1 MNGIE
6 SNAQRVTSTRDFVLG
21 ERTAYTKTE
30 LSVCGTLNR
39 EGIMGRKILVADDD
53 PICRHAVVDCLTMW
67 GHEVIA
73 VEDGLQAWSELQK
86 ENSPELAILDWI
98 MPRMNGIQLLQQLRT
113 HHREPYTYVLLLTA
127 KTDTKDLLQ
136 GLGAGADDYLMKP
149 FDVQELEARLRVGKR
164 IIDREQ
170 RTRSAAFE
178 QLEAMHDP
186 LTGIYNRT
194 AIVDALRRELARAG
208 RDDAH
213 ITVIMADLDDRMASD
228 LRGYGA
234 AVTATTLHE
243 IAVRI
248 KTTMRAYDSL
258 GCYDERH
265 FLLVVPKCRGRDASH
280 VAERVRIALTTEPL
294 LVGKHRIRASLALGT
309 VCAHKNADI
318 DSVLRAAEAALRT
331 AKASV
336 SPEPSP

>member
-136 GLGAGADDYLMKP
+136 GLSAGADDYLMKP

-186 LTGIYNRT
+186 L
-194 AIVDALRRELARAG
+194 
-208 RDDAH
+208 AH

-258 GCYDERH
+258 GCYDERR
-265 FLLVVPKCRGRDASH
+265 FLLVVPGCRGRDASR